1 MYVENVVR
9 VMYVMYV
16 MYVIY
21 VMYVMQCNVLSC
33 ILFYCAVLKMYSMYV
48 RTYVCMYVCMC
59 VGIPQFLNLTTSKT
73 KQFCETSSFFKL
85 DNVKNEA
92 IVRYFLQKLKVEC
105 RDVQS

>member
-48 RTYVCMYVCMC
+48 RTYVRMYVCMYVC
-59 VGIPQFLNLTTSKT
+59 GYSSIFELN
-73 KQFCETSSFFKL
+73 
-85 DNVKNEA
+85 NVKNETT
-92 IVRYFLQKLKVEC
+92 L
-105 RDVQS
+105 RDFFIFQT